1 MCLTTEALAVFLN
14 LIIASSGMT
23 MSEDRI
29 IFTPLIE
36 IPTGFWPRVSGAQWP
51 RNSTGLNGLRH
62 CAKGPNEKR
71 PQRLPGPL
79 DLSDGT

>member
-29 IFTPLIE
+29 IVHATDRDAHWVLTDGEWCTLAPQIDRIE
-36 IPTGFWPRVSGAQWP
+36 RFAA
-51 RNSTGLNGLRH
+51 LRLE
-62 CAKGPNEKR
+62 AE
-71 PQRLPGPL
+71 
-79 DLSDGT
+79 

>member
-29 IFTPLIE
+29 IIHATDRDTHWVLAE
-36 IPTGFWPRVSGAQWP
+36 GEW
-51 RNSTGLNGLRH
+51 
-62 CAKGPNEKR
+62 
-71 PQRLPGPL
+71 
-79 DLSDGT
+79 